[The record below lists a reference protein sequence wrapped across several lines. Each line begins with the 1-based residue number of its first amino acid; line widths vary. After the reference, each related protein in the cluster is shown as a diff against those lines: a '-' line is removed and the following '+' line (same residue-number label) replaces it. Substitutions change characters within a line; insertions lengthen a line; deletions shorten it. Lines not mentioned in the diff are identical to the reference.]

1 MYMTLVWWPKRKRVS
16 TKSVSRTERPVVLT
30 DKQWSLV
37 AKLFPWS
44 PPSKKGGRP
53 KAHPRDCL
61 EGILWILVTGARW
74 KDLPKEYP
82 SKATCHRRFQQWT
95 IEGRL
100 LSAWQIILERMD
112 EAGQIDFSETFAD
125 GTFAS
130 AKKGVEELARLVVA
144 KAQRS

>member
-1 MYMTLVWWPKRKRVS
+1 M
-16 TKSVSRTERPVVLT
+16 T

-37 AKLFPWS
+37 ANLFPWT

-112 EAGQIDFSETFAD
+112 DAGQIDFSETFAD

-144 KAQRS
+144 KALKS